1 MDARCGAR
9 KSACLA
15 LPPQASRRQPRLPRV
30 MTRIGVNQDVSI
42 LKFIH
47 HAAYASKRIEALKL
61 LLTNK

>member
-1 MDARCGAR
+1 MRAAARANRPAWHCHR
-9 KSACLA
+9 
-15 LPPQASRRQPRLPRV
+15 RRQPRLPRV
-30 MTRIGVNQDVSI
+30 MTRIGVDQDVSI